1 VAARSVAAAADGSA
15 ISPEA
20 AGPGRL
26 AGSGRLAGVGLAGAV
41 GVGWCGPGWPV
52 WAGRLAYADHRR
64 PRLASVLVG
73 PTQYDRRVSDVFSDL
88 VGQDE
93 AAETL
98 RAAAASAAK
107 IVAGTATG
115 NGAMTHAWIF
125 TGPPGSGRSVAARAF
140 AAALQCERDGVGCG
154 ECHGC
159 HTALGGTHADVRFVV
174 PEGLSIGVGEMRALV
189 LRAGTAPAGGRWQAV
204 VIEDA
209 DRLTEQA
216 GNALLKAVEEPS
228 PRTVFLLCTPSTHP
242 DDISVTIRSRCRV
255 VPLRQ
260 PSAEAVAE
268 VLVRRDGIPPDTALW
283 AAAAAQGH
291 VGRAKRLAKD
301 PEARGRRDAVLAVPR
316 RLTGVGACFDA
327 ASSLIEAS
335 EAEAAAAVLDSDAAE
350 RAALEQALGAG
361 GTGRGAAGAMRGAA
375 GQLKDLERRQR
386 SRATRSQRDALDRAL
401 VDLAGFYRD
410 VLITALRAPVTVVH
424 TDTAGLSSA
433 AADRWTP
440 ESVLRRLEAVLA
452 CRDAI
457 DLNVKPRI
465 AVEAMMLSLW

>member
-1 VAARSVAAAADGSA
+1 MSVFA
-15 ISPEA
+15 
-20 AGPGRL
+20 
-26 AGSGRLAGVGLAGAV
+26 
-41 GVGWCGPGWPV
+41 
-52 WAGRLAYADHRR
+52 
-64 PRLASVLVG
+64 
-73 PTQYDRRVSDVFSDL
+73 DL

-93 AAETL
+93 AVETMQ
-98 RAAAASAAK
+98 RAAAAAAR
-107 IVAGTATG
+107 IVAGAGDTG

-125 TGPPGSGRSVAARAF
+125 TGPPGSGRSVAARAL
-140 AAALQCERDGVGCG
+140 AAALECERDGVGCG

-159 HTALGGTHADVRFVV
+159 HTVLGGTHADVRFVV

-189 LRAGTAPAGGRWQAV
+189 LRAGGTPSGGRWQAV

-209 DRLTEQA
+209 DRLTEAA
-216 GNALLKAVEEPS
+216 GNALLKAIEEPP

-260 PSAEAVAE
+260 PPAEAVAE
-268 VLVRRDGIPPDTALW
+268 VLVRRDGIAPDVAAW

-291 VGRAKRLAKD
+291 VGRAKRLARD
-301 PEARGRRDAVLAVPR
+301 PEARGRREAVLAVPR
-316 RLTGVGACFDA
+316 RLSSVGACFDA
-327 ASSLIEAS
+327 AAALIEA
-335 EAEAAAAVLDSDAAE
+335 AEKESATAFADNDTTE

-375 GQLKDLERRQR
+375 GQIKELEKRQK

-410 VLITALRAPVTVVH
+410 VLVTNLRAPVAVVH
-424 TDTAGLSSA
+424 TDTAEQSA
-433 AADRWTP
+433 AAAGKWTP
-440 ESVLRRLEAVLA
+440 ESTLRRLEAVLA

-457 DLNVKPRI
+457 EQNVKPKI
-465 AVEAMMLSLW
+465 AVEAMMLNLWRG